1 MVRYYAEV
9 NEEALDSGIQG
20 HHRAD
25 VVKSL
30 ESSSPFP
37 TALLSFLLLH
47 GDWPRCI
54 AGLEYVSLPA
64 RGGNW
69 RAGG

>member
-1 MVRYYAEV
+1 V
-9 NEEALDSGIQG
+9 DTG
-20 HHRAD
+20 HKTVENGQKTVD
-25 VVKSL
+25 TP
-30 ESSSPFP
+30 PFFF
-37 TALLSFLLLH
+37 LSLLH